1 MVIFTVFSEIRFSE
15 GRRMKL
21 SQKKAQFHT
30 LLCIVLLI
38 MLDFRWHCRIAS
50 LVTITATGR
59 IYDR

>member
-1 MVIFTVFSEIRFSE
+1 MVIVTVFSERRFSE

-30 LLCIVLLI
+30 LLWIVLLK

-50 LVTITATGR
+50 LVTIAVTGK
-59 IYDR
+59 IYER